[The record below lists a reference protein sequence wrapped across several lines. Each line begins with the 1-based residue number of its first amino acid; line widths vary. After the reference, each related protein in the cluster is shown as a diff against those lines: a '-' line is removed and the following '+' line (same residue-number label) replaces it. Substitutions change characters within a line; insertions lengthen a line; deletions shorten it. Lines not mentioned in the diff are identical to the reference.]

1 MVNSSEGDIN
11 IGCNV
16 QGISE
21 YNFFS
26 DSQSEDIHRRPLK
39 IDSPYLG
46 LKTFEIK
53 DKDKFFGREKWTAN
67 LSDRLKKDDVLLL
80 LGAAYSGKSSLIL
93 AGLIP
98 DLGYYKDSLI
108 NITFQPDENPFK
120 SLHKCFDFTYVKQF
134 KIANISQ
141 EIRQD
146 TLIKIV
152 TLLKQDYE
160 YVLIF
165 IDRFE
170 ELFTKTQKPERDK
183 FVTSLFQLIEQQD
196 SCVKI
201 VLTMRSNFLDKFSEY
216 PQLAKIHD
224 RYSCILTRMSD
235 DELKLAIA
243 EPAARNGV
251 TFEPGLI
258 EQIIHD
264 FHQQDDSLPFLEYTL
279 DLLWKSENI
288 QNRVLQTKT
297 YQQLKEQIF
306 ADFNEQAHQF
316 ISTSVGWHDRHLREK
331 EQEIQKL
338 NLALTQLKLREQ
350 SARVLN
356 LLPVQPLEGLV
367 LAIQTMGENLEKYP
381 NQLLASVLGS
391 LKEATNTPTEA
402 NSLRGH
408 EQEVNCL
415 AFSPDG
421 KFIASGSSDSTI
433 CLWNIMGNPTAQFL
447 LGHEQEVNCLAF
459 SPDGKLIVSGS
470 IDGILCLWDLQNNL
484 ITQQWQGHE
493 EGIIAVAFSSNGDG
507 ASGDGYNSTA
517 VVALASPTAE
527 KSEIFLPPPH
537 LHSDRIVSVS
547 FDGTV
552 CLWDLQGNV
561 ITQPWRGHKEGV
573 ISVAFSPNSDRII
586 SVGFDGTVC
595 LWDLEGNAITQP
607 WQGHEAKIICVAF
620 SPDSKFIVSGNSDST
635 VRLWDIDG
643 NPIGQPWRGHEG
655 RVNSVA
661 FSPDGKF
668 IISGSCDR
676 TIRLWNINGNPIT
689 QPWRGHEGQVNS
701 LAFSADG
708 KLIVSGGDKI
718 VRLWEL
724 HQILQE
730 RVIGRS
736 QRTYE
741 NWVNSVVFSPDGK
754 FIASASN
761 DSTVRLWDIDGNPIG
776 QPWYGHEKEVNSVA
790 FSPDGK
796 FIASASN
803 DSTVRLWDIDGNPIG
818 QPWYGHEKEVNSV
831 AFSPDGK
838 FIASASND
846 STVRL
851 WDIDGNPIGQPWY
864 GHEKEVNS
872 VVFSPDGKF
881 IASASNDST
890 VRLWDIDGNPIGQP
904 WYGHEKEVN
913 SVAFSPDG
921 KFIASASNDSTVRL
935 WDIDGNPIGQ
945 PWYGHEKEVNSV
957 AFSPDGKFIASASN
971 DSTVRLWDIDGNPI
985 GQPWYGHEY
994 WVNSVAFSVD
1004 GKLIASGSLDGTVRL
1019 WHCGWQ
1025 EWLQVCCNR
1034 LHYHPVFQNPENGS
1048 DAEIAYQTC
1057 QKYVWNPQC
1066 PKKLNNQGAVKL
1078 KEKLYSAVL
1087 EDFNQAIQL
1096 NFTSH
1101 WKHRLA
1107 WQSVHTENQ

>member
-26 DSQSEDIHRRPLK
+26 GSQSEDIHRRPLK

-53 DKDKFFGREKWTAN
+53 DKDKFFGREKWIAN
-67 LSDRLKKDDVLLL
+67 LSDRLKKDDALLL
-80 LGAAYSGKSSLIL
+80 LGAAYSGKSSLIM

-98 DLGYYKDSLI
+98 YLGYHKNSLI

-120 SLHKCFDFTYVKQF
+120 SLYKCLAFTYGKKSQ
-134 KIANISQ
+134 IADIAGEIKENI
-141 EIRQD
+141 
-146 TLIKIV
+146 LIQIV
-152 TLLKQDYE
+152 TILKQDYE
-160 YVLIF
+160 CVLIF

-170 ELFTKTQKPERDK
+170 ELFTKTQKSERNQ
-183 FVTSLFQLIEQQD
+183 FIASLVQLIQQQD
-196 SCVKI
+196 SSVKI
-201 VLTMRSNFLDKFSEY
+201 VLTMRSDFLDRFSEY

-235 DELKLAIA
+235 EELNLAIA

-251 TFEPGLI
+251 TFEQGLI
-258 EQIIHD
+258 EQIIDD
-264 FHQQDDSLPFLEYTL
+264 FHQQNDSLPLLQYTL
-279 DLLWKSENI
+279 DVLWKSENL
-288 QNRVLQTKT
+288 QNRVLKTKT
-297 YQQLKEQIF
+297 YQELKEQTF
-306 ADFNEQAHQF
+306 SYFSEQAHQF
-316 ISTSVGWHDRHLREK
+316 LNASVGWRDSHLKEK

-338 NLALTQLKLREQ
+338 NLALTELKLREQ

-433 CLWNIMGNPTAQFL
+433 CLWNIIGNPTAQFL

-459 SPDGKLIVSGS
+459 SPDGKFIVSGS
-470 IDGILCLWDLQNNL
+470 IDGILCLWDLQGNL

-493 EGIIAVAFSSNGDG
+493 EGIIAVAFSL
-507 ASGDGYNSTA
+507 NSD
-517 VVALASPTAE
+517 S
-527 KSEIFLPPPH
+527 
-537 LHSDRIVSVS
+537 IVSVS

-552 CLWDLQGNV
+552 CLWDLEGNA

-573 ISVAFSPNSDRII
+573 ISVAFSPNSDSII

-607 WQGHEAKIICVAF
+607 WYGHEAKIICVAF
-620 SPDSKFIVSGNSDST
+620 SPDSKFIVSGSSDST
-635 VRLWDIDG
+635 VRLWDIKG

-661 FSPDGKF
+661 FSPDSKF

-676 TIRLWNINGNPIT
+676 TIRLWDIEGNPIT

-701 LAFSADG
+701 LAFSPDG
-708 KLIVSGGDKI
+708 KLIVSGSDKT

-724 HQILQE
+724 HQILQD

-736 QRTYE
+736 QRKYE
-741 NWVNSVVFSPDGK
+741 NWVNSVAFSPDGK
-754 FIASASN
+754 LIVSASN
-761 DSTVRLWDIDGNPIG
+761 DSTLRLWDSNGNPIGQPWRGHEKEVNSVAFSSDGKLIVSASNDSTVRLWDIHGNPIGQPWRGHEKEVNSVAFSPDGKLIVSASNDLTVRLWDIDGNPIG
-776 QPWYGHEKEVNSVA
+776 QPW
-790 FSPDGK
+790 
-796 FIASASN
+796 
-803 DSTVRLWDIDGNPIG
+803 R
-818 QPWYGHEKEVNSV
+818 
-831 AFSPDGK
+831 
-838 FIASASND
+838 
-846 STVRL
+846 
-851 WDIDGNPIGQPWY
+851 
-864 GHEKEVNS
+864 
-872 VVFSPDGKF
+872 
-881 IASASNDST
+881 
-890 VRLWDIDGNPIGQP
+890 
-904 WYGHEKEVN
+904 
-913 SVAFSPDG
+913 
-921 KFIASASNDSTVRL
+921 
-935 WDIDGNPIGQ
+935 
-945 PWYGHEKEVNSV
+945 
-957 AFSPDGKFIASASN
+957 
-971 DSTVRLWDIDGNPI
+971 
-985 GQPWYGHEY
+985 GHEY
-994 WVNSVAFSVD
+994 WVNSAAFSPD
-1004 GKLIASGSLDGTVRL
+1004 GKLIVSGSLDGTVRL

-1048 DAEIAYQTC
+1048 DVEIAHQTC

-1066 PKKLNNQGAVKL
+1066 PKQLNNQGAAKL
-1078 KEKLYSAVL
+1078 KEKAFSAAL
-1087 EDFNQAIQL
+1087 EDFNQAVQL

-1107 WQSVHTENQ
+1107 WQSVPTENQ

>member
-1 MVNSSEGDIN
+1 MVNSSESDIN
-11 IGCNV
+11 IGYHI

-26 DSQSEDIHRRPLK
+26 DSQSEDIHRRPVK

-53 DKDKFFGREKWTAN
+53 DKDKFFGREKWIAEI
-67 LSDRLKKDDVLLL
+67 SDRLKPDDALLL

-98 DLGYYKDSLI
+98 YLGYHKNSLI
-108 NITFQPDENPFK
+108 TISFQPEENPFK
-120 SLHKCFDFTYVKQF
+120 SIYKCLAFTYGKQS
-134 KIANISQ
+134 KIADICR
-141 EIRQD
+141 EIRED
-146 TLIKIV
+146 ALIQIV
-152 TLLKQDYE
+152 RLLKQDYE
-160 YVLIF
+160 CILIF

-183 FVTSLFQLIEQQD
+183 FVVSLFQLLQQQD
-196 SCVKI
+196 SSVKI
-201 VLTMRSNFLDKFSEY
+201 VLTMRSDFLDKFSEY

-243 EPAARNGV
+243 EPAARHGV
-251 TFEPGLI
+251 TFEQGLI
-258 EQIIHD
+258 EQIIDD
-264 FHQQDDSLPFLEYTL
+264 FHQQNDSLPLLQYTL
-279 DLLWKSENI
+279 DVLWKSENI
-288 QNRVLQTKT
+288 QNRVLKIET
-297 YQQLKEQIF
+297 YQELKEQIF
-306 ADFNEQAHQF
+306 SYFSEQANQF
-316 ISTSVGWHDRHLREK
+316 INPSVRWHEPDLKEK

-338 NLALTQLKLREQ
+338 NLALTELKLREQ

-367 LAIQTMGENLEKYP
+367 LAIQTMGENLEKNP
-381 NQLLASVLGS
+381 NQLLAAVLGS

-402 NSLRGH
+402 NCLRGH

-433 CLWNIMGNPTAQFL
+433 CLWNITGNPTAQFL

-459 SPDGKLIVSGS
+459 SPDSKFIVSGS
-470 IDGILCLWDLQNNL
+470 IDGILCLWNLQGNL
-484 ITQQWQGHE
+484 ITLLWQGHE
-493 EGIIAVAFSSNGDG
+493 EGVIAVAFSSN
-507 ASGDGYNSTA
+507 
-517 VVALASPTAE
+517 
-527 KSEIFLPPPH
+527 
-537 LHSDRIVSVS
+537 SDCIVSVG

-552 CLWDLQGNV
+552 CLWDLQGNA

-573 ISVAFSPNSDRII
+573 ISVTFSPNSDSII

-595 LWDLEGNAITQP
+595 LWDLQGNAITQP
-607 WQGHEAKIICVAF
+607 WHKHEAKIICVAF
-620 SPDSKFIVSGNSDST
+620 SPDRKFIISGSSDST
-635 VRLWDIDG
+635 VRLWDIQG

-668 IISGSCDR
+668 IVSGSCDR
-676 TIRLWNINGNPIT
+676 TIRLWNINGNPVT

-701 LAFSADG
+701 LAFSPDG
-708 KLIVSGGDKI
+708 KLIISGGDKT

-724 HQILQE
+724 DQILQD

-736 QRTYE
+736 QRKYE
-741 NWVNSVVFSPDGK
+741 NWVNSVAFSPDGK
-754 FIASASN
+754 FIISANNNTTVRLWDMNGNPIGEPWRGHEKEVNSVAFSPDGKLIISASNDSTVRLWDMNGNPIGEPWRGHEKEVNSVAFSPDGKFIISASN
-761 DSTVRLWDIDGNPIG
+761 DSTVRLWDIDGNPIT
-776 QPWYGHEKEVNSVA
+776 QPWRGHEKEVNSVA

-796 FIASASN
+796 FIISASN
-803 DSTVRLWDIDGNPIG
+803 DSTVRLWDIDGNPIT
-818 QPWYGHEKEVNSV
+818 QPWRGHEKEVNSV

-838 FIASASND
+838 FIISASNDSTVRLWDMNGNPIGEPWRGHEKEVNSVAFSPDGKFIISASND

-851 WDIDGNPIGQPWY
+851 WDIDGNPITQPW
-864 GHEKEVNS
+864 
-872 VVFSPDGKF
+872 
-881 IASASNDST
+881 
-890 VRLWDIDGNPIGQP
+890 R
-904 WYGHEKEVN
+904 
-913 SVAFSPDG
+913 
-921 KFIASASNDSTVRL
+921 
-935 WDIDGNPIGQ
+935 
-945 PWYGHEKEVNSV
+945 
-957 AFSPDGKFIASASN
+957 
-971 DSTVRLWDIDGNPI
+971 
-985 GQPWYGHEY
+985 GHEY
-994 WVNSVAFSVD
+994 WVNSAAFSPD
-1004 GKLIASGSLDGTVRL
+1004 GKLIVSGSLDGTVRL
-1019 WHCGWQ
+1019 WRCGWQ

-1048 DAEIAYQTC
+1048 DLEIAHQTC

-1066 PKKLNNQGAVKL
+1066 PKQLNNQGEQ
-1078 KEKLYSAVL
+1078 KEKAFSVAL
-1087 EDFNQAIQL
+1087 EHFNQAVQL

-1101 WKHRLA
+1101 WKHRFA
-1107 WQSVHTENQ
+1107 WQSLPTENQ

>member
-11 IGCNV
+11 IGYNV

-53 DKDKFFGREKWTAN
+53 DKDKFFGRGKWIAN
-67 LSDRLKKDDVLLL
+67 LSDRLKKDDALLL
-80 LGAAYSGKSSLIL
+80 LGAAYSGKSSLMM

-98 DLGYYKDSLI
+98 YLGYHKTSLI
-108 NITFQPDENPFK
+108 NISFQPNKNPFK
-120 SLHKCFDFTYVKQF
+120 SLYKCLAFTYGKQS
-134 KIANISQ
+134 KIADIGR
-141 EIRQD
+141 EIREN

-152 TLLKQDYE
+152 ALLKQDYE
-160 YVLIF
+160 CVLIV

-183 FVTSLFQLIEQQD
+183 FVASLFHLIQQQD
-196 SCVKI
+196 SSVKI
-201 VLTMRSNFLDKFSEY
+201 VLTMRSNFLDRFSQY

-235 DELKLAIA
+235 GELKLAIA

-251 TFEPGLI
+251 TFESGLI

-264 FHQQDDSLPFLEYTL
+264 FHQQGDSLPLLQYTL
-279 DLLWKSENI
+279 DVLWKSENI

-297 YQQLKEQIF
+297 YQELKEQIF
-306 ADFNEQAHQF
+306 SYFSEQANQF
-316 ISTSVGWHDRHLREK
+316 INPSVGWHDRHLREK

-338 NLALTQLKLREQ
+338 NLALTEVKLREQ

-408 EQEVNCL
+408 EQEVNCV

-421 KFIASGSSDSTI
+421 KFIASGSSDSTV
-433 CLWNIMGNPTAQFL
+433 CLWNIIGNPTAQFL

-459 SPDGKLIVSGS
+459 SPDGKFIVSGS
-470 IDGILCLWDLQNNL
+470 IDGILCLWDLQGNL
-484 ITQQWQGHE
+484 ITQPWQGHE
-493 EGIIAVAFSSNGDG
+493 EGIIAVAFSSNGE
-507 ASGDGYNSTA
+507 
-517 VVALASPTAE
+517 L
-527 KSEIFLPPPH
+527 
-537 LHSDRIVSVS
+537 IVSVS

-552 CLWDLQGNV
+552 CLWDLQGNA
-561 ITQPWRGHKEGV
+561 ITQPWRGHKEGL
-573 ISVAFSPNSDRII
+573 ISVTFSPNSDGCANPSGVRII

-595 LWDLEGNAITQP
+595 LWDLQGNTIAQP
-607 WQGHEAKIICVAF
+607 WHKHEAKIICIAF
-620 SPDSKFIVSGNSDST
+620 SPDSKFIVSGTSDST
-635 VRLWDIDG
+635 VRLWDIQG

-676 TIRLWNINGNPIT
+676 TIRLWDIEGNSIT

-701 LAFSADG
+701 LAFSPDG
-708 KLIVSGGDKI
+708 KLIISGGDKT

-724 HQILQE
+724 DQILQE

-736 QRTYE
+736 HRKYE
-741 NWVNSVVFSPDGK
+741 NWINSVAFSPDGNW
-754 FIASASN
+754 IVSASN

-776 QPWYGHEKEVNSVA
+776 QPWRGHEKEVNSVTFSPDGNWIVSASNDSTVRLWDMNGNPIGQPWRGHEKEVNSVA
-790 FSPDGK
+790 FSPDSK
-796 FIASASN
+796 WIVSASN

-818 QPWYGHEKEVNSV
+818 QPWRGHEKEVNSV
-831 AFSPDGK
+831 TFSPDGNW
-838 FIASASND
+838 IVSASND

-851 WDIDGNPIGQPWY
+851 WDMNGNPIGQPWR

-872 VVFSPDGKF
+872 VTFSPDGNW
-881 IASASNDST
+881 IVSASNDST
-890 VRLWDIDGNPIGQP
+890 VRLWDMNGNPIGQP
-904 WYGHEKEVN
+904 W
-913 SVAFSPDG
+913 
-921 KFIASASNDSTVRL
+921 R
-935 WDIDGNPIGQ
+935 
-945 PWYGHEKEVNSV
+945 
-957 AFSPDGKFIASASN
+957 
-971 DSTVRLWDIDGNPI
+971 
-985 GQPWYGHEY
+985 GHEY
-994 WVNSVAFSVD
+994 WVNSAVFSPD
-1004 GKLIASGSLDGTVRL
+1004 GQLIASGRLDGTVGL
-1019 WHCGWQ
+1019 WRCGWQ
-1025 EWLQVCCNR
+1025 EWLQVCCNK
-1034 LHYHPVFQNPENGS
+1034 LNYHPVFQNPENGS
-1048 DAEIAYQTC
+1048 DVEIAHQTC

-1066 PKKLNNQGAVKL
+1066 PKQWNNQGAAKL
-1078 KEKLYSAVL
+1078 KEKPFLAAL
-1087 EDFNQAIQL
+1087 EDFNQAVQL

-1101 WKHRLA
+1101 WKNRLA
-1107 WQSVHTENQ
+1107 WQSVRAENQ

>member
-1 MVNSSEGDIN
+1 MVNSSEGNIN
-11 IGCNV
+11 TGCNV
-16 QGISE
+16 QGISK

-26 DSQSEDIHRRPLK
+26 DSQSEDIHCRPLK

-46 LKTFEIK
+46 RKTFEIK
-53 DKDKFFGREKWTAN
+53 DKDKFFGRDKWIAN
-67 LSDRLKKDDVLLL
+67 LSDRLEKDNALLL

-98 DLGYYKDSLI
+98 YLGYHKNSLI
-108 NITFQPDENPFK
+108 NLTFQPDINPFE
-120 SLHKCFDFTYVKQF
+120 SIYKCLDFTYLKQL

-141 EIRQD
+141 VIREN

-152 TLLKQDYE
+152 NLLKQDYE
-160 YVLIF
+160 CVLIL

-183 FVTSLFQLIEQQD
+183 FVDNLFQLSQQQD
-196 SCVKI
+196 SSVKV
-201 VLTMRSNFLDKFSEY
+201 VLTMRSDFLDRFSEY

-251 TFEPGLI
+251 TFEQGLI
-258 EQIIHD
+258 EQIIDD
-264 FHQQDDSLPFLEYTL
+264 FHQQDDSLPVLEYTL
-279 DLLWKSENI
+279 DVLWKNENL

-297 YQQLKEQIF
+297 YQELKEQIF
-306 ADFNEQAHQF
+306 GDLSEQAHQF
-316 ISTSVGWHDRHLREK
+316 INPSVGWCEPHLREK

-338 NLALTQLKLREQ
+338 HLALTELKLREQ

-381 NQLLASVLGS
+381 HQLLAPVLGS

-421 KFIASGSSDSTI
+421 KFIASGSSDSTV
-433 CLWNIMGNPTAQFL
+433 CLWNIVGNPTAQFL

-459 SPDGKLIVSGS
+459 SPDGKFIVSGS
-470 IDGILCLWDLQNNL
+470 IDGILCLWDLQGNL
-484 ITQQWQGHE
+484 MTQPWQGNE
-493 EGIIAVAFSSNGDG
+493 EGIIAVAFSSN
-507 ASGDGYNSTA
+507 
-517 VVALASPTAE
+517 
-527 KSEIFLPPPH
+527 
-537 LHSDRIVSVS
+537 SDSIVSVG

-552 CLWDLQGNV
+552 CLWDLEGNA
-561 ITQPWRGHKEGV
+561 ITQSWRGHKEGV
-573 ISVAFSPNSDRII
+573 ISVTFSPNGDSII

-607 WQGHEAKIICVAF
+607 WHGHEAKIICIAF
-620 SPDSKFIVSGNSDST
+620 SPDSKYIVSGSSDST
-635 VRLWDIDG
+635 VRLWDIQG

-676 TIRLWNINGNPIT
+676 TIRLWDIDGNSIT

-701 LAFSADG
+701 LAFSPDG
-708 KLIVSGGDKI
+708 KLIVSGSDKT

-724 HQILQE
+724 DQILQD

-736 QRTYE
+736 QRKYE
-741 NWVNSVVFSPDGK
+741 NWINSVAFSPDGNWIVSASNDATVRLWDIDGNAIGQPWRGHEK
-754 FIASASN
+754 EVNSVAFSPDGNWIVSASNDATVRLWDIDGNAIGQPWRGHEKEVNSVAFSLDGNWIVSASN
-761 DSTVRLWDIDGNPIG
+761 DSTVRLWDIDGNAIG
-776 QPWYGHEKEVNSVA
+776 QPWRGHEKEVNSVA
-790 FSPDGK
+790 FSPDNK
-796 FIASASN
+796 LIVSASN
-803 DSTVRLWDIDGNPIG
+803 DSTVRLWDIDGNAIG
-818 QPWYGHEKEVNSV
+818 QPWRGHEKEVNSV
-831 AFSPDGK
+831 AFSPDGNW
-838 FIASASND
+838 IVSASND

-851 WDIDGNPIGQPWY
+851 WDIDGNAIGQPWR

-872 VVFSPDGKF
+872 VAFSPDNKL
-881 IASASNDST
+881 IVSASNDST
-890 VRLWDIDGNPIGQP
+890 VRLWDIDGNAIGQP
-904 WYGHEKEVN
+904 W
-913 SVAFSPDG
+913 
-921 KFIASASNDSTVRL
+921 R
-935 WDIDGNPIGQ
+935 
-945 PWYGHEKEVNSV
+945 
-957 AFSPDGKFIASASN
+957 
-971 DSTVRLWDIDGNPI
+971 
-985 GQPWYGHEY
+985 GHEY
-994 WVNSVAFSVD
+994 WVNSAVFSPN
-1004 GKLIASGSLDGTVRL
+1004 GQMIASGSLDGTVRL
-1019 WHCGWQ
+1019 WRCGWQ

-1034 LHYHPVFQNPENGS
+1034 LNYHPVFHNLENGS

-1057 QKYVWNPQC
+1057 QKYVWNPQW
-1066 PKKLNNQGAVKL
+1066 PKNLNNQGAVKL
-1078 KEKLYSAVL
+1078 KEELYSAAL

-1107 WQSVHTENQ
+1107 WQSVHTDNQ

>member
-1 MVNSSEGDIN
+1 MVNSSEGNIN
-11 IGCNV
+11 TGCNV

-46 LKTFEIK
+46 RKTFEIK
-53 DKDKFFGREKWTAN
+53 DKDKFFGRKKLIAN
-67 LSDRLKKDDVLLL
+67 LSDRLKNDDLILL

-98 DLGYYKDSLI
+98 YLGYHKHSLI

-120 SLHKCFDFTYVKQF
+120 SLYKCLASTYAK
-134 KIANISQ
+134 KLEILDISQ
-141 EIRQD
+141 GIREY
-146 TLIKIV
+146 TLIKVV

-160 YVLIF
+160 CVLVF

-183 FVTSLFQLIEQQD
+183 FVDNLFQLSQQQD
-196 SCVKI
+196 SSVKV
-201 VLTMRSNFLDKFSEY
+201 VLTMRSDFLDRFSEY
-216 PQLAKIHD
+216 PQLAKLHD

-258 EQIIHD
+258 EQIIDD
-264 FHQQDDSLPFLEYTL
+264 FHQQDDSLPVLEYTL
-279 DLLWKSENI
+279 DVLWKSENI

-297 YQQLKEQIF
+297 YQELKEQIF
-306 ADFNEQAHQF
+306 DYFSEQTHQF
-316 ISTSVGWHDRHLREK
+316 INPSVGWCDRHLGEK

-338 NLALTQLKLREQ
+338 HLALTELKLREQ

-356 LLPVQPLEGLV
+356 LLPIQPLEGLV

-381 NQLLASVLGS
+381 HQLLAPVLGS

-421 KFIASGSSDSTI
+421 KFIASGSSDSTV
-433 CLWNIMGNPTAQFL
+433 CLWNIIDNPTAQFL

-459 SPDGKLIVSGS
+459 SPDGKFIVSGS
-470 IDGILCLWDLQNNL
+470 IDGILCLWDLQANL
-484 ITQQWQGHE
+484 MTQPWQGNE
-493 EGIIAVAFSSNGDG
+493 EGIIAVAFSSN
-507 ASGDGYNSTA
+507 
-517 VVALASPTAE
+517 
-527 KSEIFLPPPH
+527 
-537 LHSDRIVSVS
+537 SDSIISVG

-552 CLWDLQGNV
+552 CLWDLEGNV

-573 ISVAFSPNSDRII
+573 ISVTFSPNGDSII

-607 WQGHEAKIICVAF
+607 WHGHEAKIICIAF
-620 SPDSKFIVSGNSDST
+620 SPDSKFIVSGSSDST
-635 VRLWDIDG
+635 VRLWDIQG

-676 TIRLWNINGNPIT
+676 TIRLWDIDGNSIT

-701 LAFSADG
+701 LAFSPDG
-708 KLIVSGGDKI
+708 KLIVSSSDKT

-724 HQILQE
+724 DQILQD

-736 QRTYE
+736 QRKYE
-741 NWVNSVVFSPDGK
+741 NWVNSVAFSPDGK
-754 FIASASN
+754 WIVSASNDSTVRLWDIDGNPIVQPWRRHEKEVNSVAFSPDGKSIVSASNDSTVRLWDIDGNPITQPWRGHEKEVNSVAFSPDGKLIVSASNDSTVRLWDIDGNPITQPWRGHEKEVNSVAFSPDGKLIVSASN

-776 QPWYGHEKEVNSVA
+776 QPWRGHEKEVNSVA

-796 FIASASN
+796 LIVSASN

-818 QPWYGHEKEVNSV
+818 QPW
-831 AFSPDGK
+831 
-838 FIASASND
+838 
-846 STVRL
+846 R
-851 WDIDGNPIGQPWY
+851 
-864 GHEKEVNS
+864 
-872 VVFSPDGKF
+872 
-881 IASASNDST
+881 
-890 VRLWDIDGNPIGQP
+890 
-904 WYGHEKEVN
+904 
-913 SVAFSPDG
+913 
-921 KFIASASNDSTVRL
+921 
-935 WDIDGNPIGQ
+935 
-945 PWYGHEKEVNSV
+945 
-957 AFSPDGKFIASASN
+957 
-971 DSTVRLWDIDGNPI
+971 
-985 GQPWYGHEY
+985 GHEY
-994 WVNSVAFSVD
+994 WVNSAVFSPD
-1004 GKLIASGSLDGTVRL
+1004 GQLIASGSLDGTVRL
-1019 WHCGWQ
+1019 WQCGWQ
-1025 EWLQVCCNR
+1025 KWLQVCCNR
-1034 LHYHPVFQNPENGS
+1034 LNYHPVFQNPENGS

-1066 PKKLNNQGAVKL
+1066 PKNLNNQGAVKL
-1078 KEKLYSAVL
+1078 KEELYSAAL

-1107 WQSVHTENQ
+1107 WQSVHTDNQ

>member
-1 MVNSSEGDIN
+1 MVNSSESDIN
-11 IGCNV
+11 IGCHI

-21 YNFFS
+21 YNFFY

-53 DKDKFFGREKWTAN
+53 DKDKFFGRGKWIAEI
-67 LSDRLKKDDVLLL
+67 SDRLKKDNTLLL

-98 DLGYYKDSLI
+98 DLGYHKNSLF
-108 NITFQPDENPFK
+108 NITFQPNENPFK
-120 SLHKCFDFTYVKQF
+120 SLYKCLAFTYGKKSQ
-134 KIANISQ
+134 IADIAG
-141 EIRQD
+141 EIKEN
-146 TLIKIV
+146 TLIQIV
-152 TLLKQDYE
+152 TILKQDYE
-160 YVLIF
+160 CVLIF

-183 FVTSLFQLIEQQD
+183 FVASLFQLLQQQD
-196 SCVKI
+196 SSVKI
-201 VLTMRSNFLDKFSEY
+201 VLTMRSDFLDRFSEY

-235 DELKLAIA
+235 EELKLAIA
-243 EPAARNGV
+243 EPAARHGV

-258 EQIIHD
+258 EQIIDD
-264 FHQQDDSLPFLEYTL
+264 FHQQGDSLPLLQYTL
-279 DLLWKSENI
+279 DVLWKSENI
-288 QNRVLQTKT
+288 QNLILKTKT
-297 YQQLKEQIF
+297 YQEIKEQIF
-306 ADFNEQAHQF
+306 SYFSEQAHQF
-316 ISTSVGWHDRHLREK
+316 INPTVEWHDRHLKEK

-338 NLALTQLKLREQ
+338 NLALTELKLREQ

-421 KFIASGSSDSTI
+421 KFIASGSSDSTV
-433 CLWNIMGNPTAQFL
+433 CLWDITGNPTAQFL

-459 SPDGKLIVSGS
+459 SPDGKFIVSGS
-470 IDGILCLWDLQNNL
+470 IDGILCLWNLQGNL
-484 ITQQWQGHE
+484 ITLPWQGHE
-493 EGIIAVAFSSNGDG
+493 EGVIAVAFSSNGG
-507 ASGDGYNSTA
+507 S
-517 VVALASPTAE
+517 
-527 KSEIFLPPPH
+527 
-537 LHSDRIVSVS
+537 IV
-547 FDGTV
+547 
-552 CLWDLQGNV
+552 
-561 ITQPWRGHKEGV
+561 
-573 ISVAFSPNSDRII
+573 

-607 WQGHEAKIICVAF
+607 WRGHKEGVISVAFSINGNSIISVGFDGMVCLWDLQGNAITQPWHKHEAKIICVAF
-620 SPDSKFIVSGNSDST
+620 SPDRKFIVSGSSDST
-635 VRLWDIDG
+635 VRLWDIQG

-668 IISGSCDR
+668 IVSGSCDR
-676 TIRLWNINGNPIT
+676 TIRLWDIDGNSIT
-689 QPWRGHEGQVNS
+689 QPWRGHEEQVNS
-701 LAFSADG
+701 LAFSPDG
-708 KLIVSGGDKI
+708 KLIVSGSDKT

-724 HQILQE
+724 DQILQE

-736 QRTYE
+736 QRKYE
-741 NWVNSVVFSPDGK
+741 NWVNSVAFSPDGNW
-754 FIASASN
+754 IVSASN
-761 DSTVRLWDIDGNPIG
+761 DSTVRLWDIDGNSIG
-776 QPWYGHEKEVNSVA
+776 QPWRGHEKEVNSVA

-796 FIASASN
+796 LIVSASN
-803 DSTVRLWDIDGNPIG
+803 DSTVRLWDIQGNPIG
-818 QPWYGHEKEVNSV
+818 QPWRGHEKEVNSV

-838 FIASASND
+838 LIVSASND

-851 WDIDGNPIGQPWY
+851 WDIQGNPIGQPW
-864 GHEKEVNS
+864 
-872 VVFSPDGKF
+872 
-881 IASASNDST
+881 
-890 VRLWDIDGNPIGQP
+890 R
-904 WYGHEKEVN
+904 GHEKEVN

-921 KFIASASNDSTVRL
+921 KLIVSASNDSTVRL
-935 WDIDGNPIGQ
+935 WDIQGNPIGQ
-945 PWYGHEKEVNSV
+945 PWRGHEKEVNSV
-957 AFSPDGKFIASASN
+957 AFSPDGKLIVSASN
-971 DSTVRLWDIDGNPI
+971 DSTVRLWDIQGNPI
-985 GQPWYGHEY
+985 GQPWRGHEKE
-994 WVNSVAFSVD
+994 VNSVAFSPDGKLIVSASNDSTVRLWDIQGNPITQPWRGHDYWVNSAAFSPD

-1019 WHCGWQ
+1019 WRCGWQ

-1034 LHYHPVFQNPENGS
+1034 LNYHPVFQNPENGS
-1048 DAEIAYQTC
+1048 DVEIAHQTC

-1066 PKKLNNQGAVKL
+1066 PKQLNNQGEQ
-1078 KEKLYSAVL
+1078 KEKAFSAAL
-1087 EDFNQAIQL
+1087 EDFKQAIQL

-1107 WQSVHTENQ
+1107 WQSVPTENQ